1 MKKLLV
7 KDSGENVIVDVI
19 FRDDDNNEYECAGVL
34 VEENDDLIEI
44 AFNAKNGEIVDS
56 INIKRADIISINV
69 LDSSKIEK
77 LT

>member
-7 KDSGENVIVDVI
+7 KDSDENVIVDVI
-19 FRDDDNNEYECAGVL
+19 FRADDNNEYECVGVL
-34 VEENDDLIEI
+34 VEENDNLIEV
-44 AFNAKNGEIVDS
+44 AFNSKNGEIVDS